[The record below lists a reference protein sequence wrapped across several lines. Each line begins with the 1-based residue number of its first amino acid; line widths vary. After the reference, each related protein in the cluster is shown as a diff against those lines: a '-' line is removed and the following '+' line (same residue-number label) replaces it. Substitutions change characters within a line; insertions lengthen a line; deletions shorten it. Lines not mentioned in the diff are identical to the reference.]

1 MKISDTTI
9 IVGALAVA
17 AGLVLL
23 PRRAAGAV
31 ASSGGVGLPRVGGT
45 AGSLWTAG
53 DSARYREQLARETGS
68 DWTGP

>member
-1 MKISDTTI
+1 MKITDTAL

-23 PRRAAGAV
+23 PRRAAGAM
-31 ASSGGVGLPRVGGT
+31 ASASGPGLPRVGGT

-68 DWTGP
+68 DWMGP